1 VSTEAT
7 PVLRSSARV
16 LRVAAAVGAVIA
28 ISLLRWDPQWSHA
41 LATCVV
47 LVTAALVIP
56 LGPTPTLVAP
66 RRWIADA
73 GPLGVGVI
81 ACGAGVLLLIGPL
94 QSPVSVVTTPTPYG
108 LILVLGIPVA
118 EEAFFRG
125 ALLRS
130 APSRPVLAAI
140 GSSLLF
146 GALHWSLGPS
156 SAALMVVF
164 GGVLAAVALA
174 TRSWAIPAVL
184 HACYNGLATAYRE
197 EVGLYVILP
206 LAWAVGLSAASLL
219 QRKEES

>member
-1 VSTEAT
+1 MSTDAT
-7 PVLRSSARV
+7 PELNSAARA

-28 ISLLRWDPQWSHA
+28 ISLLHWDPEWSHA

-47 LVTAALVIP
+47 LAAAALLIP

-66 RRWIADA
+66 RRWLADA

-81 ACGAGVLLLIGPL
+81 ACAAGVWLLIGPL
-94 QSPVSVVTTPTPYG
+94 QSTASVVTAPKAYG

-125 ALLRS
+125 ALLRA
-130 APSRPVLAAI
+130 APSRPVLAAV

-146 GALHWSLGPS
+146 GALHWSLGPTQ
-156 SAALMVVF
+156 AMLMAVL
-164 GGVLAAVALA
+164 GGALAAVALA

-206 LAWAVGLSAASLL
+206 LAWAVGLSAAGLL
-219 QRKEES
+219 QRKGES